1 MIFGREPVAVAT
13 MVRLVLVVLVV
24 FKVIDEVQFAA
35 VYAAVE
41 SGLFLYTR
49 NAVTPV
55 VDPKVPVNVHVERY

>member
-1 MIFGREPVAVAT
+1 MIFGREPVAISTV
-13 MVRLVLVVLVV
+13 VRALLVVLVV
-24 FKVIDEVQFAA
+24 FKVIDEIQFAA

-55 VDPKVPVNVHVERY
+55 TDPKVPVNVHVERY